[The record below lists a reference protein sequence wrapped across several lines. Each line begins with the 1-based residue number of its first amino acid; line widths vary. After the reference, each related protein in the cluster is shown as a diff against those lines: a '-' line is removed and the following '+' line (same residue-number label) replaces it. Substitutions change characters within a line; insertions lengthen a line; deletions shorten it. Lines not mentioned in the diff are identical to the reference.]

1 MPNALQFMD
10 CPHCGKRIRT
20 SADRCH
26 HCQQSP
32 SQPLDREVSSTYV
45 GQGLG
50 EHEATTRVVESEEQD
65 DDDFD
70 YEAFVEREFGN
81 KSKWSRPLETPRW
94 IWITGWILLISMCIP
109 LVIAVFIALQKR

>member
-1 MPNALQFMD
+1 MD

-20 SADRCH
+20 TADRCH

-32 SQPLDREVSSTYV
+32 TQPLDREVTSAYV
-45 GQGLG
+45 GQGLV
-50 EHEATTRVVESEEQD
+50 EQDAKTRVVDSVED

-70 YEAFVEREFGN
+70 YEAFVEREFGK
-81 KSKWSRPLETPRW
+81 KSNWSRPLETPRW

-109 LVIAVFIALQKR
+109 LVIAIIIALQKR